1 MNCFVLMVLC
11 FAVALTVIGSVSYF
25 MAELYLHAFVCYS
38 MATFLW
44 IPFLVLDVSGSWVWT
59 LGDVS
64 LILLCFFMSV
74 ASKVKAEEEAK
85 DEQDKG
91 ER

>member
-11 FAVALTVIGSVSYF
+11 FAVALTVIGSVAYF
-25 MAELYLHAFVCYS
+25 MADLYLHAFVCYC

-44 IPFLVLDVSGSWVWT
+44 MPFLVLDASGSWVWT
-59 LGDVS
+59 LGDVA
-64 LILLCFFMSV
+64 LIVFCFCMSV
-74 ASKVKAEEEAK
+74 ASRERAVEEAMG
-85 DEQDKG
+85 EQDKG

>member
-1 MNCFVLMVLC
+1 MTCFVLMVLC

-25 MAELYLHAFVCYS
+25 MGELYLHAFVCYC

-44 IPFLVLDVSGSWVWT
+44 IPFLVLDVSGSLVWT
-59 LGDVS
+59 LGDVA
-64 LILLCFFMSV
+64 LISLCFFMSV

-85 DEQDKG
+85 KDEQD
-91 ER
+91 